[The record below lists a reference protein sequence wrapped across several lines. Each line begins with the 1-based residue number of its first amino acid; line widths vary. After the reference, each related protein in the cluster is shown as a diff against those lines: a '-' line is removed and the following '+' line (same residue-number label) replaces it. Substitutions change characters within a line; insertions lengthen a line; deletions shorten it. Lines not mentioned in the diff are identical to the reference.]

1 METRNG
7 LSMWDRRR
15 LLPVSEMQGNLMERG
30 NAGLLS
36 RNAGRRDARRH
47 NIRLAVRAVTSH
59 GLSWLCQV
67 TDFSSEAV
75 SVRYP
80 ASREP
85 AVRHWL
91 DEGGYALRLQFHN
104 GGLDRWQTIHGYV
117 IRSAPGSLV
126 IRFADDALR
135 GFETL
140 LAQAGLAPSHQYQAP
155 DVTPSRALSARTRGQ
170 QAEVAV
176 QQALIPPVPSLIE
189 PANPRPETRSGLA
202 IQEAIARLHD
212 PDRLDDSAFPAALI
226 PGLIRAMG
234 ESPRMTE
241 RGRRLLEWLTPVIE
255 RCLERTPEALIR
267 SGHPLRRL
275 LNRLGDLETADHEN
289 PGPWP
294 EALLRTLRSVNTLDE
309 DALAE
314 AATILG
320 AELQQRDEAHQRNLR
335 RVTKAVAGSE
345 RLRDAE
351 AATDRA
357 LDERLLGAP
366 IPLAVL
372 RLVENDWRNRLVVL
386 HLHEGANGPSWQ
398 KALAFL
404 DAVLAHHEHAN
415 PTATDAI
422 TEWLDAICTD
432 PGDRESA
439 QAMISACLQEMDEQ
453 ERVRLSEGFAQS
465 KETSPED
472 ERLQQWRPGLEGL
485 PLGSWFIDG
494 QHGQPPVRLAWTN
507 ASRRRFVLVTPSGRK
522 QYDLSL
528 AELAHYVAEGA
539 LIPVTRQD
547 QYLVDEA
554 QGRLLERLYEQR
566 IRETTTEADTGLAHR
581 EAFFGWL
588 ERTLRSAPLDR
599 KHALVILGWDGAIEA
614 SAVASE
620 VCREFGNGEVVG
632 RVGPRRL
639 AFRCR
644 REGLEPWLVLLMQ
657 RCNAQAAAA
666 GNHVCAGVAV
676 GDPAIVTAARWYHLA
691 EGAVRQVSLEHPPAF
706 RFACVPAERSHYIR
720 QLVDRLAGNGTL
732 RQDELMLQAQ
742 RLIPLHGSTRMA
754 AQYDLLLTLP
764 DEHGNLI
771 TARELIPLAERFAGA
786 RNLNDWLM
794 QSVLDCL
801 SSPMQILPEASPGI
815 GIPVLGYTLTEP
827 GLVRFIQE
835 VFRIHP
841 CPVERLWFCISD
853 VDALA
858 DPNKVALFMREVR
871 ELGCRV
877 CLDADETDA
886 GLAQLIR
893 RLPVDLVRVR
903 PRVPEEDGGG
913 HEPRMGAVVT
923 AAHQMGAE
931 VIASGISRPER
942 IERLGELGVDYA
954 QGSAIARPHLLHY

>member
-1 METRNG
+1 
-7 LSMWDRRR
+7 
-15 LLPVSEMQGNLMERG
+15 MERG

-36 RNAGRRDARRH
+36 RNAGRRDTRRH

-91 DEGGYALRLQFHN
+91 DAGGYALRLQFHN

-117 IRSAPGSLV
+117 IRSAPGALV

-155 DVTPSRALSARTRGQ
+155 DVIPSRALSARTRGH

-176 QQALIPPVPSLIE
+176 QQAVIPPVPSLIE
-189 PANPRPETRSGLA
+189 PANLRPDTRSGPAL
-202 IQEAIARLHD
+202 QEAVAQLHD
-212 PDRLDDSAFPAALI
+212 PGQADGSAFPAALI
-226 PGLIRAMG
+226 PGLVRAMA
-234 ESPRMTE
+234 ESPRMTG
-241 RGRRLLEWLTPVIE
+241 RGRALLEWLMPVIE
-255 RCLERTPEALIR
+255 RCLERTPEALSR

-294 EALLRTLRSVNTLDE
+294 EALLRVLRSSAVLDE
-309 DALAE
+309 EALTE
-314 AATILG
+314 ATRILG
-320 AELQQRDEAHQRNLR
+320 RELQQRDEVHRRNLR

-345 RLRDAE
+345 RLREAE

-366 IPLAVL
+366 IPLVVL
-372 RLVENDWRNRLVVL
+372 RFVENDWRNRLVLL
-386 HLHEGANGPSWQ
+386 HLHEGAAGPTWQ
-398 KALAFL
+398 KALALL
-404 DAVLAHHEHAN
+404 DALLAHHEHAGT
-415 PTATDAI
+415 TATDGI
-422 TEWLDAICTD
+422 SEWLEAICTD
-432 PGDRESA
+432 PGDFEAA
-439 QAMISACLQEMDEQ
+439 QAMIGNCLDQTGEQ
-453 ERVRLSEGFAQS
+453 ERVRLSEGFAQAE
-465 KETSPED
+465 ETSTED
-472 ERLQQWRPGLEGL
+472 ERLQQWRPGLEAL
-485 PLGSWFIDG
+485 PVGSWFTDEH
-494 QHGQPPVRLAWTN
+494 QGQPPVRLAWTN
-507 ASRRRFVLVTPSGRK
+507 ASRGRFVLVTPSGRK

-528 AELAHYVAEGA
+528 AELAHEVAEGR

-547 QYLVDEA
+547 HYLVDEA

-566 IRETTTEADTGLAHR
+566 IQETITEADTGLVHR
-581 EAFFGWL
+581 EAFLGWL
-588 ERTLRSAPLDR
+588 ERTLCNAPLDR
-599 KHALVILGWDGAIEA
+599 KHALVILGWDGVMEA

-620 VCREFGNGEVVG
+620 VRREFGSGDMIG
-632 RVGPRRL
+632 RVGARRL

-657 RCNAQAAAA
+657 RCNAQVAEA

-691 EGAVRQVSLEHPPAF
+691 EAALRQVSLEHPPAF
-706 RFACVPAERSHYIR
+706 RFASVPAERSHYIR
-720 QLVDRLAGNGTL
+720 QLVDRLAGNGAL
-732 RQDELMLQAQ
+732 RQDELVLQAQ

-754 AQYDLLLTLP
+754 AQYELLLTLP
-764 DEHGNLI
+764 DEHGNLM

-801 SSPMQILPEASPGI
+801 SSPMQALPEANPGL

-841 CPVERLWFCISD
+841 CPVERLWFCISE

-877 CLDADETDA
+877 CLDADETGA

-913 HEPRMGAVVT
+913 HEFRMRAVVT

-931 VIASGISRPER
+931 VIASAISRPER
-942 IERLGELGVDYA
+942 IERLRELGVDYA